1 MIRNSITIRRP
12 ERPIDVTL
20 DLPRSKSV
28 SNRALILA
36 SLAGDLSC
44 VKEISDGDDT
54 RILHALLRDRPRVMH
69 CGLGGTTLRFL
80 MAWACVQEGEEHIIT
95 GDARLMERPH
105 KVLVDALRSL
115 GADIERT
122 NDGFH
127 VRGKKMKGGEITIES
142 PISSQFI
149 SALLLIAP
157 MMEQGLTVRWTGRK
171 LSEPYVGMTL
181 KTLDHFGVEAA
192 EHKAELYVLSSHQPR
207 ISPLEVPRDWSAAS
221 FWYEV
226 VALAPDARMVL
237 NDLRMDGWQGDER
250 ARKLWSFAVR
260 STDTNDG
267 LLLDHPG
274 HDQPPLGYLMTAT
287 PDLFLPLAFTYAGLG
302 RIGLFG
308 GIENLPLKETD
319 RLAAAKDALEKL
331 GIAVEP
337 REDTFGFSSSL
348 GRPIPSSS
356 DHLIISS
363 SDQPFDPRGDHRMA
377 MSLAP
382 LALVCDAITIL
393 DPEVVNKS
401 YPRFWDDLRKAGF
414 RVER

>member
-12 ERPIDVTL
+12 EKPIDVTI

-44 VKEISDGDDT
+44 VKEMSDGDDT

-80 MAWACVQEGEEHIIT
+80 LAWASVQQGEERIIT

-105 KVLVDALRSL
+105 DALMDALRSL
-115 GADIERT
+115 GADIERKS
-122 NDGFH
+122 DGFH
-127 VRGKKMKGGEITIES
+127 VRGKRMKGGGITIDS
-142 PISSQFI
+142 PVSSQFI

-181 KTLDHFGVEAA
+181 KALDHFGAEAA
-192 EHKAELYVLSSHQPR
+192 EHKEELYVLSSHRPR
-207 ISPLEVPRDWSAAS
+207 ITPLEVPRDWSAAS

-226 VALAPDARMVL
+226 VALAPDARVVL
-237 NDLRMDGWQGDER
+237 KDLRMDGWQGDER
-250 ARKLWSFAVR
+250 ALKLWSFAVR
-260 STDTNDG
+260 TTETSG
-267 LLLDHPG
+267 GMLLDHPG
-274 HDQPPLGYLMTAT
+274 HDRPSLGYVMSST
-287 PDLFLPLAFTYAGLG
+287 PDLFLPFAFTYAGLG
-302 RIGLFG
+302 RIGIFG
-308 GIENLPLKETD
+308 GIESLPLKETD
-319 RLAAAKDALEKL
+319 RLAAAKDALEKF
-331 GIAVEP
+331 GIPVDP
-337 REDTFGFSSSL
+337 IDDTFAFSSSL
-348 GRPIPSSS
+348 GR
-356 DHLIISS
+356 HGHFAKAT
-363 SDQPFDPRGDHRMA
+363 DQPFDPHGDHRMA

-393 DPEVVNKS
+393 DPEVVDKS

-414 RVER
+414 RIEQ